1 MAITEVFDQIL
12 EPVARTLGHRPED
25 LGIGAGTATITKIIE
40 VVEDA
45 VAKGWWKAFLYGVGG
60 ASTLYLSGQAI
71 DPRTKL
77 EGAIIGSNLIANL
90 IEELA
95 KNKEE
100 AERTFSA
107 FMEAVARGDI
117 EGALDTMVK
126 TDAIEGLV
134 AMAAGQTATPKVE
147 VVEVTTSPGVE
158 VTPPPVPE
166 SAPAQ
171 PGVEVK
177 KAQAIV

>member
-1 MAITEVFDQIL
+1 MTVSEQDVISTALERISEIATLPEITV
-12 EPVARTLGHRPED
+12 
-25 LGIGAGTATITKIIE
+25 KIIE
-40 VVEDA
+40 VVEDT

-60 ASTLYLSGQAI
+60 ASTLYLSGQAR

-100 AERTFSA
+100 AEKTFSA
-107 FMEAVARGDI
+107 FIGAVARGDI

-134 AMAAGQTATPKVE
+134 ATVAGQAATPKVK
-147 VVEVTTSPGVE
+147 VVEVTTSPGIKI
-158 VTPPPVPE
+158 TPSPVPE

-171 PGVEVK
+171 PGVEMK